1 MCGRFTQ
8 NFTWAELHALYR
20 LTNDAVP
27 NLRASW
33 NIAPTQDAGVIVPE
47 ESGLLYKTMR
57 WGLVPGWA
65 KDEKIGNQ
73 AINARVETAAEKPLF
88 RGAWKK
94 RRCLVPALGFYEWKT
109 VPNLAN
115 SKPWKQPYYISR
127 KDGAPFT
134 FAGLWERWR
143 DNLLSFT
150 ILTTD
155 AYDGLRDLHT
165 RMSMIMDANGM
176 QAWLAGEP
184 PVLAADIGTVVQFYP
199 LSPKM
204 NKPSYNAPD
213 CVEPFAA

>member
-47 ESGLLYKTMR
+47 EGGLHYKTLR

-94 RRCLVPALGFYEWKT
+94 RRCLVPALGFYEW
-109 VPNLAN
+109 VRHE
-115 SKPWKQPYYISR
+115 SR
-127 KDGAPFT
+127 M
-134 FAGLWERWR
+134 R
-143 DNLLSFT
+143 DCPALSSGRT
-150 ILTTD
+150 CRPIGST
-155 AYDGLRDLHT
+155 LRG
-165 RMSMIMDANGM
+165 R
-176 QAWLAGEP
+176 
-184 PVLAADIGTVVQFYP
+184 AARQRAV
-199 LSPKM
+199 
-204 NKPSYNAPD
+204 
-213 CVEPFAA
+213 